1 MVKIYRSFYPLI
13 GISFFG
19 NVLLIFNFFTG
30 LNKIPIFLFFLILFL
45 FSLFKNFKILSDYK
59 LYFFNLS
66 ILLISGCST
75 LDSLRFWQNDEVDP
89 EEPKELS
96 SFASQENIKV
106 LWRNSY
112 NGENEIGNFLPSF
125 NAQNIFFSDASGNVL
140 SMDAKTG
147 NDNWSV
153 KLNFLASGTSAG
165 FGIVVVADVDGNVIA
180 LDQIDGSVLWSSNVK
195 GEVLSSVA
203 IDAKIVVVK
212 TGSGELLGLNKDSGE
227 VIWSYRSTLPVLTIR
242 GNSSPVIVDN
252 LVYASFDN
260 GRLGVFELNS
270 GFQIWDGAISYVSGA
285 SELENLIDSDS
296 NPVIEGGLIYT
307 TNYQGN
313 LNIFD
318 PSQKRSVWSNNA
330 SSFFSP
336 IISRGMLMVV
346 EENSSIKSFALKTLE
361 ESWINSDY
369 LNRDLSNGVS
379 YKDNIVVGDFE
390 VMCML
395 LIF

>member
-1 MVKIYRSFYPLI
+1 MK
-13 GISFFG
+13 
-19 NVLLIFNFFTG
+19 
-30 LNKIPIFLFFLILFL
+30 FLKQKLFL
-45 FSLFKNFKILSDYK
+45 
-59 LYFFNLS
+59 LS

-89 EEPKELS
+89 DEPKELS

-140 SMDAKTG
+140 SIDAKTG

-180 LDQIDGSVLWSSNVK
+180 LDQIDGSILWSSNVK

-390 VMCML
+390 GYVHVINIL
-395 LIF
+395 NGRTVGREKLSRNPIKTILSRSDSLYVIDEAFNLISIDL

>member
-1 MVKIYRSFYPLI
+1 MK
-13 GISFFG
+13 
-19 NVLLIFNFFTG
+19 
-30 LNKIPIFLFFLILFL
+30 FLKQKLFL
-45 FSLFKNFKILSDYK
+45 
-59 LYFFNLS
+59 LS

-89 EEPKELS
+89 DEPKELS

-313 LNIFD
+313 INIFD

-361 ESWINSDY
+361 ESWINIDY

-390 VMCML
+390 GYVHVINIL
-395 LIF
+395 NGRTVGREKLSRHPIKTILSRSDSLYVIDEAFNLISIDL

>member
-1 MVKIYRSFYPLI
+1 MK
-13 GISFFG
+13 
-19 NVLLIFNFFTG
+19 
-30 LNKIPIFLFFLILFL
+30 FLKRKLFL
-45 FSLFKNFKILSDYK
+45 
-59 LYFFNLS
+59 LS

-75 LDSLRFWQNDEVDP
+75 LDSLRFWQNDEIDP
-89 EEPKELS
+89 DEPKELS

-140 SMDAKTG
+140 SIDAKTG

-180 LDQIDGSVLWSSNVK
+180 LDQIDGNVLWSSNVK

-313 LNIFD
+313 INIFD

-390 VMCML
+390 GYVHVINVL
-395 LIF
+395 NGRTVGREKLSRNPIKTILSRSDSLYVIDEAFNLISIDL

>member
-1 MVKIYRSFYPLI
+1 MK
-13 GISFFG
+13 
-19 NVLLIFNFFTG
+19 
-30 LNKIPIFLFFLILFL
+30 FLKQKLFL
-45 FSLFKNFKILSDYK
+45 
-59 LYFFNLS
+59 LS

-89 EEPKELS
+89 DEPKELS

-140 SMDAKTG
+140 SIDAKTG

-165 FGIVVVADVDGNVIA
+165 FGIIVVADVDGNVIA
-180 LDQIDGSVLWSSNVK
+180 LDQFDGSVLWSSNVK

-227 VIWSYRSTLPVLTIR
+227 LIWSYRSTLPVLTIR

-313 LNIFD
+313 INIFD

-390 VMCML
+390 GYVHVINIL
-395 LIF
+395 NGRTVGREKLSRNAIKTILSRSDSLYVIDEAFNLISIDL